1 MAETPHSQE
10 PQDDQAPPPMA
21 IGSYGAPSSSE
32 GEAAV
37 PFEPEAKDPG
47 PAESPV
53 LPLGYAPVSPT
64 PPVAPGKAKSATVA
78 GYATVAGD
86 GPEGAAAAG
95 LSAAPLAGSYGGSIA
110 GSYGA
115 ANTGSVA
122 GSYGGANA
130 SSYGGSIA
138 GSYGAASIPTIG
150 SRVEVPPL
158 GGESA
163 AGGEWELLSGK
174 LRDWFH
180 RNDLGG
186 QWDRLGG
193 PLRASGLLLAGLILI
208 KLYEA
213 LIDTL
218 DDIPLL
224 PRLLQLVGLL
234 YLFNFGLTHLI
245 KSQDRENLYQ
255 VWKKRWHDFTGRP

>member
-10 PQDDQAPPPMA
+10 SQDDQAPPPMA
-21 IGSYGAPSSSE
+21 IGSYGAPAGSE
-32 GEAAV
+32 GQSAPPSESEA
-37 PFEPEAKDPG
+37 PEATDLS
-47 PAESPV
+47 PAENNT
-53 LPLGYAPVSPT
+53 LPMGYGAVATTAEDPT
-64 PPVAPGKAKSATVA
+64 P
-78 GYATVAGD
+78 
-86 GPEGAAAAG
+86 
-95 LSAAPLAGSYGGSIA
+95 APLAGSYGGSSYGGPIGGSIP

-115 ANTGSVA
+115 STSAT
-122 GSYGGANA
+122 
-130 SSYGGSIA
+130 
-138 GSYGAASIPTIG
+138 SIPTIG
-150 SRVEVPPL
+150 STVQVPPL
-158 GGESA
+158 GGESEE
-163 AGGEWELLSGK
+163 GGEWDLLSGK

-193 PLRASGLLLAGLILI
+193 PLRASGLLLGGLILI

-224 PRLLQLVGLL
+224 PRLLQLAGLL
-234 YLFNFGLTHLI
+234 YLLNFGFTHLI

-255 VWKKRWHDFTGRP
+255 TWKKRWHDFTGRP

>member
-1 MAETPHSQE
+1 MAETPHSQA

-21 IGSYGAPSSSE
+21 IGSYGAPASSE
-32 GEAAV
+32 SEAAA
-37 PFEPEAKDPG
+37 PSEPEASDPG

-64 PPVAPGKAKSATVA
+64 PPIAPGKAKSATVA

-86 GPEGAAAAG
+86 GPDGAAAAG
-95 LSAAPLAGSYGGSIA
+95 LSAAPLAGSYGGANA
-110 GSYGA
+110 GSI
-115 ANTGSVA
+115 A

-130 SSYGGSIA
+130 GSIA
-138 GSYGAASIPTIG
+138 GSYGVASIPTIG

-163 AGGEWELLSGK
+163 EGGEWDLLSGK

-234 YLFNFGLTHLI
+234 YLLNFGFTHLI
-245 KSQDRENLYQ
+245 KSQDRENLFQ

>member
-10 PQDDQAPPPMA
+10 PQDDQAAPQMA
-21 IGSYGAPSSSE
+21 IGSYGAQSSSE
-32 GEAAV
+32 GQVAA
-37 PFEPEAKDPG
+37 PSEPESPDLGA
-47 PAESPV
+47 AESPV
-53 LPLGYAPVSPT
+53 LPLGYAPVSSAPAT
-64 PPVAPGKAKSATVA
+64 TPGKARSATVA

-86 GPEGAAAAG
+86 RLEGAAAAD
-95 LSAAPLAGSYGGSIA
+95 LSAAPLTGSYGGSIA
-110 GSYGA
+110 GSYGG
-115 ANTGSVA
+115 ANT
-122 GSYGGANA
+122 
-130 SSYGGSIA
+130 GSIA
-138 GSYGAASIPTIG
+138 GSYGAKSIPTIG
-150 SRVEVPPL
+150 SSVEVAPL

-163 AGGEWELLSGK
+163 EGGEWDLLSGK

-193 PLRASGLLLAGLILI
+193 PLRASGLLLGGLILL

-224 PRLLQLVGLL
+224 PRLLQLAGLL
-234 YLFNFGLTHLI
+234 YLLNFAFTHLI

>member
-1 MAETPHSQE
+1 
-10 PQDDQAPPPMA
+10 MA

-32 GEAAV
+32 SEAAATT
-37 PFEPEAKDPG
+37 EPEATDPG

-64 PPVAPGKAKSATVA
+64 TPAKANSATVA
-78 GYATVAGD
+78 GYATLTDD
-86 GPEGAAAAG
+86 GPAGAATAD
-95 LSAAPLAGSYGGSIA
+95 LSAAPLAG
-110 GSYGA
+110 
-115 ANTGSVA
+115 
-122 GSYGGANA
+122 
-130 SSYGGSIA
+130 SYGGSIA

-163 AGGEWELLSGK
+163 EGGEWDLLSGK
-174 LRDWFH
+174 LRDWLH

-193 PLRASGLLLAGLILI
+193 PLRASGLLLAGLILV

-213 LIDTL
+213 LLDTL

-234 YLFNFGLTHLI
+234 YVLNFGFTHLI

>member
-10 PQDDQAPPPMA
+10 PQDDQASPPSA
-21 IGSYGAPSSSE
+21 IGSYGAPSSNE
-32 GEAAV
+32 GQADAPSDTEAT
-37 PFEPEAKDPG
+37 DPG
-47 PAESPV
+47 SAENPV

-64 PPVAPGKAKSATVA
+64 PPTIPAEARSATVA
-78 GYATVAGD
+78 GYTPVSGYTPVAGD
-86 GPEGAAAAG
+86 SSEGDATAD
-95 LSAAPLAGSYGGSIA
+95 LSAAPLAGSYGGGSI
-110 GSYGA
+110 
-115 ANTGSVA
+115 A

-163 AGGEWELLSGK
+163 AGGEWDLLSGK
-174 LRDWFH
+174 LRDWFD

-234 YLFNFGLTHLI
+234 YLVNFGFTHLI
-245 KSQDRENLYQ
+245 KSQDRENLYR

>member
-1 MAETPHSQE
+1 
-10 PQDDQAPPPMA
+10 MA
-21 IGSYGAPSSSE
+21 IGSYGAPASSE
-32 GEAAV
+32 GEAAA
-37 PFEPEAKDPG
+37 PSEPEATDPG

-64 PPVAPGKAKSATVA
+64 SPTIPAEARSATVA
-78 GYATVAGD
+78 GYTPVSGYTPVAGYATPEGD
-86 GPEGAAAAG
+86 GPEGAAAAD

-110 GSYGA
+110 GSYGS
-115 ANTGSVA
+115 ANTGSIA

-158 GGESA
+158 GGERA
-163 AGGEWELLSGK
+163 EGGEWDLLSGK
-174 LRDWFH
+174 LRDWFY

-234 YLFNFGLTHLI
+234 YLLNFGLTHLI